1 MQKEEVLKRNYRIRG
16 KEMRTEGKVSDVSC
30 GLPDLSG
37 LGKAMLD
44 SFEQWAL
51 KWVPLNSAAVTAVSS
66 SRS

>member
-1 MQKEEVLKRNYRIRG
+1 
-16 KEMRTEGKVSDVSC
+16 MRTEGKVSDVSC